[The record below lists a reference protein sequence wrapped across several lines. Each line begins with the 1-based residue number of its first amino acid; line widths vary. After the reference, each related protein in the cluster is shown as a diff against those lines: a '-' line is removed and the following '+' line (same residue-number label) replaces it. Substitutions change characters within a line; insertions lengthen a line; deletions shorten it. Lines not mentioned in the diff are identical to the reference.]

1 MSLIIA
7 DDWLTDWMT
16 DWSKNIDWLNY
27 FWINLT
33 IRMVMLTI
41 INSSVKPLP
50 DPKRSNFSLYVY
62 KRYYVNILSYKE
74 IWW

>member
-1 MSLIIA
+1 
-7 DDWLTDWMT
+7 
-16 DWSKNIDWLNY
+16 
-27 FWINLT
+27 
-33 IRMVMLTI
+33 MVMLTI

-74 IWW
+74 I